1 MRGRTVLVVDDHELV
16 RTTLVLALRAQGF
29 DAHHVSAT
37 RKKEILLEAGERVPG
52 LVLLDLDLGREVAG
66 GEQLV
71 RPLRAAGWSVLIVT
85 AGRDAPALARSVA
98 DGALGW
104 VHKAESFE
112 HLLRVVI
119 AAAEGREVL
128 SAAARAELVQLHQRH
143 AGRQQDVMARL
154 DRLSVR
160 EREVL
165 DRLAEGRQA
174 VAIAIEFGVSLAT
187 VRAQIRSVLT
197 KLQVGSQLAAVA
209 LVNEAS
215 RS

>member
-37 RKKEILLEAGERVPG
+37 RKEDILLEAGERVPG

-98 DGALGW
+98 DGAHGW
-104 VHKAESFE
+104 VHKTESFE
-112 HLLRVVI
+112 HLLQVVV

-128 SAAARAELVQLHQRH
+128 SAAARVELVRLHQCQAR
-143 AGRQQDVMARL
+143 RQQDVTTRL

-209 LVNEAS
+209 LVNEAG

>member
-16 RTTLVLALRAQGF
+16 RTILVLALRTRGF

-37 RKKEILLEAGERVPG
+37 RKEDVLREAGEHAPG

-85 AGRDAPALARSVA
+85 AGRDGPAVARAVA
-98 DGALGW
+98 DGAHGW
-104 VHKAESFE
+104 VHKTESFE
-112 HLLRVVI
+112 HLLHVVV

-128 SAAARAELVQLHQRH
+128 SPAARAELVRLHQRD
-143 AGRQQDVMARL
+143 AARKKDLTTRL

-174 VAIAIEFGVSLAT
+174 VTIADEFGVSLAT
-187 VRAQIRSVLT
+187 VRAHIRSVLM

-209 LVNEAS
+209 LVNEAD
-215 RS
+215 RP